1 VRKNKYLISS
11 GCSFTAGHFIGEKAS
26 WATHLA
32 QELDLESINLAKGGD
47 GNEVIVNKVIEY
59 GTLNPDVAKDSLFV
73 IQLSECLRY
82 VLPYENLEDYTK
94 SRYTHITPAQFT
106 KVEGWAS
113 WSWDNLNDPS
123 EVLKKW
129 IYDNRNILAPLYL
142 NITYSLKK
150 TYHDIINLVNFCESN
165 NYPYLI
171 FDGINNHIPYEENGE
186 RYLSGSTV
194 GERFLIHTLDL
205 DKEFLYD
212 INAEPRKYTLE
223 DYTEEVI
230 HLLEEHKQAVT
241 GKMYPFYI
249 LEDLIDYV
257 KTLKYYYHGTTL
269 YTFIHKELKD
279 GSFPRLSD
287 GHPNV
292 LGAKMWAKHL
302 VEVLEKCY
310 E

>member
-11 GCSFTAGHFIGEKAS
+11 GCSFTAGHIIGETAS

-47 GNEVIVNKVIEY
+47 GNEVIVNKVIQY

-82 VLPYENLEDYTK
+82 VLPYENSDDYFK

-113 WSWDNLNDPS
+113 WNWGDLNEPS

-129 IYDNRNILAPLYL
+129 IYDNRYILAPLYL

-150 TYHDIINLVNFCESN
+150 TYHGIINLVNFCESN

-186 RYLSGSTV
+186 WYLSGSSV
-194 GERFLIHTLDL
+194 GEKFLIHTLDL
-205 DKEFLYD
+205 DKELVYD
-212 INAEPRKYTLE
+212 DGVEPRKYTLE
-223 DYTEEVI
+223 DHTMEVK
-230 HLLEEHKQAVT
+230 H
-241 GKMYPFYI
+241 MYPFYM

-269 YTFIHKELKD
+269 FTFIHKELKD
-279 GSFPRLSD
+279 GSFPRLTD